1 MNRHRLPNRRAHEII
16 EFQFRGLA
24 YTAGFG
30 HFENGDLAEIF
41 LECVKAQSQSA
52 ADARDAA
59 VCLSIAL
66 QHGVPSE
73 AIRCAVTRDGHGEPS
88 GIVGA
93 VLDLLHGGL
102 ADAVE

>member
-1 MNRHRLPNRRAHEII
+1 MIRHRLPNRRAHEIR
-16 EFQFRGLA
+16 EFQFRGLR
-24 YTAGFG
+24 YSAGIG
-30 HFENGDLAEIF
+30 RYSNDALAEIF
-41 LECVKAQSQSA
+41 IECSKGQSQLA

-73 AIRCAVTRDGHGEPS
+73 AIRSAVTRESDSSPS

-93 VLDLLHGGL
+93 VLDLI
-102 ADAVE
+102 AEDARA